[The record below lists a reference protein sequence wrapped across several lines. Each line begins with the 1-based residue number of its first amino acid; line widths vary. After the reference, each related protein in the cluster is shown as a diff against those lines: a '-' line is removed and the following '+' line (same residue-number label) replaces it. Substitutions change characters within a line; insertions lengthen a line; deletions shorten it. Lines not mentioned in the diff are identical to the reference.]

1 MQGALLTCIHPGIV
15 SLSPLPSTSSA
26 LPDPPTASPPET
38 TPTRLHLPSDLT
50 KYKYLQLHRNG
61 NGCAVQLQSPIFKE
75 LQRLKDVLQRFL
87 VEARPLE
94 GGFCGSTY
102 SLSLVREIRQE
113 EKRGCSGLAKPPQS
127 PTLESSRPGMESFSV
142 EARPLEDIVTVCQLF
157 ISPPSLP
164 DQHQHHDDQRPSFQV
179 SFVVKAVSALTAAF
193 RLVQLDSCGQSVE
206 ESCLREVSVN

>member
-1 MQGALLTCIHPGIV
+1 MQ
-15 SLSPLPSTSSA
+15 
-26 LPDPPTASPPET
+26 
-38 TPTRLHLPSDLT
+38 
-50 KYKYLQLHRNG
+50 
-61 NGCAVQLQSPIFKE
+61 QLQSPIFKE
-75 LQRLKDVLQRFL
+75 LQRRKDVLQRFS

-157 ISPPSLP
+157 ISPPSLT

-206 ESCLREVSVN
+206 ESCLREVSSN

>member
-38 TPTRLHLPSDLT
+38 LHLPSDLT

-61 NGCAVQLQSPIFKE
+61 NGCAVQQLQPPIFKE
-75 LQRLKDVLQRFL
+75 LQRRKDVLQRFS

-142 EARPLEDIVTVCQLF
+142 EARPLEDIVTVCQ
-157 ISPPSLP
+157 
-164 DQHQHHDDQRPSFQV
+164 HQHHDDQRPSFQV

-206 ESCLREVSVN
+206 ESCLREVSINQWPCSYLM

>member
-1 MQGALLTCIHPGIV
+1 MQ
-15 SLSPLPSTSSA
+15 
-26 LPDPPTASPPET
+26 
-38 TPTRLHLPSDLT
+38 
-50 KYKYLQLHRNG
+50 
-61 NGCAVQLQSPIFKE
+61 QLQSPIFKE
-75 LQRLKDVLQRFL
+75 LQRRKDVLQRFS

-113 EKRGCSGLAKPPQS
+113 EKRGCSGLAKQS

-164 DQHQHHDDQRPSFQV
+164 DQHHDDQRPSFQV

-206 ESCLREVSVN
+206 ESCLREVSSN

>member
-1 MQGALLTCIHPGIV
+1 MQ
-15 SLSPLPSTSSA
+15 
-26 LPDPPTASPPET
+26 
-38 TPTRLHLPSDLT
+38 
-50 KYKYLQLHRNG
+50 
-61 NGCAVQLQSPIFKE
+61 QLQSPIFKE
-75 LQRLKDVLQRFL
+75 LQRRKDVLQRFS

-142 EARPLEDIVTVCQLF
+142 EARPLEDIVTVCQ
-157 ISPPSLP
+157 
-164 DQHQHHDDQRPSFQV
+164 HQHHDDQRPSFQV

-206 ESCLREVSVN
+206 ESCLREVNIN